1 MANRSTDSAGPR
13 TESRTALT
21 VRPRNRRLPLPAGSD
36 GSGSGRGGL
45 IGAVAAEWTKL
56 WTVRSTWVALA
67 STAALIIAYTV
78 IAGGAARSA
87 SAAGATG
94 GTTGGLPTA
103 PLENLGTGVA
113 FMGQFGVLA
122 LATMVIAAEYSTG
135 SIRSTLLWIPV
146 RWRMLLAKCLVLF
159 PVLFVVGVVLTPVG
173 LGTAIAT
180 LGDSAQ
186 PVDAGDAVGQALAIG
201 GYLGAVGVIVVGIGA
216 AVRSVAGT
224 LTVGFLLMLVL
235 PMTMQSTSVEFLSK
249 AADYLP
255 GPAGMNLMGVAE
267 NNAYGPGTAIAL
279 LASWALAANVT
290 GYWVLRSR
298 DA

>member
-1 MANRSTDSAGPR
+1 
-13 TESRTALT
+13 
-21 VRPRNRRLPLPAGSD
+21 
-36 GSGSGRGGL
+36 
-45 IGAVAAEWTKL
+45 
-56 WTVRSTWVALA
+56 
-67 STAALIIAYTV
+67 
-78 IAGGAARSA
+78 
-87 SAAGATG
+87 
-94 GTTGGLPTA
+94 
-103 PLENLGTGVA
+103 
-113 FMGQFGVLA
+113 MGQFGVLA

-173 LGTAIAT
+173 LGTAIVT

-235 PMTMQSTSVEFLSK
+235 PMTMQSTSVAFLSK

-267 NNAYGPGTAIAL
+267 NNAYGTGTAIAL
-279 LASWALAANVT
+279 LASWALAANMA
-290 GYWVLRSR
+290 GYWVLRTR

>member
-1 MANRSTDSAGPR
+1 M
-13 TESRTALT
+13 
-21 VRPRNRRLPLPAGSD
+21 
-36 GSGSGRGGL
+36 
-45 IGAVAAEWTKL
+45 AAEWTKL

-78 IAGGAARSA
+78 IAGSAARSA
-87 SAAGATG
+87 RGDGAV
-94 GTTGGLPTA
+94 GGLPTS
-103 PLENLGTGVA
+103 PLDNLGTGVA
-113 FMGQFGVLA
+113 FMGQFGILA
-122 LATMVIAAEYSTG
+122 LATMVIATEYSTG

-159 PVLFVVGVVLTPVG
+159 PVLFLTGVVLTPIG
-173 LGTAIAT
+173 LGTAVAS
-180 LGDSAQ
+180 LGDAAQ
-186 PVDAGDAVGQALAIG
+186 PVAAGDAVGQAFAVG

-267 NNAYGPGTAIAL
+267 NNAYGTATAIGLLMLWAVMANIAGYCAL
-279 LASWALAANVT
+279 RL
-290 GYWVLRSR
+290 R

>member
-1 MANRSTDSAGPR
+1 MHSTAERVAKTLARTPGAPIPSRSGTTG
-13 TESRTALT
+13 
-21 VRPRNRRLPLPAGSD
+21 G
-36 GSGSGRGGL
+36 GRGGL

-87 SAAGATG
+87 PADGSA
-94 GTTGGLPTA
+94 GGLPTT
-103 PLENLGTGVA
+103 PLDNLGTGVA
-113 FMGQFGVLA
+113 FMGQFGILA
-122 LATMVIAAEYSTG
+122 LATMAIATEYSTG

-159 PVLFVVGVVLTPVG
+159 PVLFLAGILLTPVG
-173 LGTAIAT
+173 LGTAIAA
-180 LGDSAQ
+180 LGDAAQ
-186 PVDAGDAVGQALAIG
+186 PVAAADAVGQAFAVG
-201 GYLGAVGVIVVGIGA
+201 GYLGAVGVIIVGIGA

-267 NNAYGPGTAIAL
+267 NNAYGAGTAVIL
-279 LASWALAANVT
+279 LALWAVVANVA
-290 GYWVLRSR
+290 GYFVLRSR

>member
-1 MANRSTDSAGPR
+1 MTGQK
-13 TESRTALT
+13 
-21 VRPRNRRLPLPAGSD
+21 
-36 GSGSGRGGL
+36 GRGGL
-45 IGAVAAEWTKL
+45 VGAIAAEWTKL

-87 SAAGATG
+87 PADGSG
-94 GTTGGLPTA
+94 GGLPTA
-103 PLENLGTGVA
+103 PLDNLGTGVA

-122 LATMVIAAEYSTG
+122 LATMVMATEYSTG
-135 SIRSTLLWIPV
+135 SIRSTLLWVPV
-146 RWRMLLAKCLVLF
+146 RYRVLLAKCLVLF
-159 PVLFVVGVVLTPVG
+159 PVLFVSGLVLTPVG
-173 LGTAIAT
+173 VGSAVAA
-180 LGDSAQ
+180 LGDAAQ
-186 PVDAGDAVGQALAIG
+186 SVTAEDAVARAFAVG
-201 GYLGAVGVIVVGIGA
+201 GYLAATGVIVVGIGA

-255 GPAGMNLMGVAE
+255 GPAGMHLMGVAE
-267 NNAYGPGTAIAL
+267 NQAYGTPAAVGL
-279 LASWALAANVT
+279 LAIWAVAANVV
-290 GYWVLRSR
+290 GYCVLRSR